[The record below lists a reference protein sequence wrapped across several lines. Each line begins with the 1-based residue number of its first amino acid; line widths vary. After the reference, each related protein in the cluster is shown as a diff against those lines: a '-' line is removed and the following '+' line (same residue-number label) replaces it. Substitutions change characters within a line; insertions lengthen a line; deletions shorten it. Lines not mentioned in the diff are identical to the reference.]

1 MTVAMVV
8 PVPALPAS
16 FPETTASSV
25 EIQELRDEEMRGS
38 DSSPPDTSGGAAL
51 SVEPQ
56 TSAGVQVLE
65 PVPVSS
71 SSSDVGVAS
80 VKVHESR
87 DEEMPDLTSS
97 AIDGETSSAVQPA
110 AAATS
115 NTTTIGLLTDLSG
128 LMRSLQPIEWVS
140 QLAMD

>member
-1 MTVAMVV
+1 MPTLSL
-8 PVPALPAS
+8 PVKAS
-16 FPETTASSV
+16 FPEATASSV

-56 TSAGVQVLE
+56 TSVGVQLLE

-80 VKVHESR
+80 DKVHESR
-87 DEEMPDLTSS
+87 DEEMPDITSS
-97 AIDGETSSAVQPA
+97 AIDDETSSLAINADPTILGA
-110 AAATS
+110 AIQRGS
-115 NTTTIGLLTDLSG
+115 
-128 LMRSLQPIEWVS
+128 
-140 QLAMD
+140 